1 MFLQFD
7 RPGSTAWLYTSAAL
21 AVALFF
27 QFTRPL
33 LLRNWDVLGLFLF
46 APGFLLIE
54 DSRLTHSTA
63 ERLTGYGLLLAASAV
78 WLGRCLLDAW
88 VVRRPRVAPNLTP
101 PGLFWLAGALLVGL
115 SVATLSRPAGAEHEP
130 VGRRPAALDGVEQT
144 AAAVVTQAHPPAAE
158 EAAAARLWVA
168 RGLAVVCQAAVTG
181 LLVLV
186 CLRHFQDATTA
197 ATAAA
202 LYLLVP
208 ATAYQFDQS
217 HHVWP
222 TALLLG
228 AVLAYRRPA
237 AAGLLLGL
245 ATGTAFFPLV
255 LFPVWVQFYHGR
267 GSGRFAVWF
276 AVAAAAGLLVTVLA
290 LALAGEYTSGVWQ
303 ALNLAEW
310 QPWKVPTAESVWTGG
325 RWVYRLPLFVAYAG
339 FVVGTFV
346 WPRGRNLGQLL
357 ALSAALLLGIQF
369 WYADRGGVYV
379 LWYAP
384 LLILM
389 VLRPTAT
396 EMVPPPV
403 NGVHLF
409 RWLHRQPA
417 PPAGTPAPGLAV

>member
-1 MFLQFD
+1 MFFQFD
-7 RPGSTAWLYTSAAL
+7 RPGSTAWLFAAFAL
-21 AVALFF
+21 TVALFF

-54 DSRLTHSTA
+54 DAKGTGSTA
-63 ERLTGYGLLLAASAV
+63 ERLTGYGWLLAASAA
-78 WLGRCLLDAW
+78 WLVRCFLDAW
-88 VVRRPRVAPNLTP
+88 IVRRPRVAPNLTP
-101 PGLFWLAGALLVGL
+101 PGLFWLAGMLLIGL
-115 SVATLSRPAGAEHEP
+115 SAATLSRP
-130 VGRRPAALDGVEQT
+130 VGVETELVGKRSAVQAGVEQAT
-144 AAAVVTQAHPPAAE
+144 AVVVQQAQTDADRSDM
-158 EAAAARLWVA
+158 ARLWVA
-168 RGLAVVCQAAVTG
+168 RGLAVGCQAAVVT
-181 LLVLV
+181 LLILICV
-186 CLRHFQDATTA
+186 RHFHDYTAA

-202 LYLLVP
+202 LYLVVP

-228 AVLAYRRPA
+228 AVLAYRTPA
-237 AAGLLLGL
+237 AAGLLLGF
-245 ATGTAFFPLV
+245 AAGTAFFPLV
-255 LFPVWVQFYHGR
+255 LLPAWVQFYHGR
-267 GSGRFAVWF
+267 GSGRFVVWF
-276 AVAAAAGLLVTVLA
+276 AVAAAGSLLVTVLA

-303 ALNLAEW
+303 ALNLTEW

-325 RWVYRLPLFVAYAG
+325 RWVYRLPLFIAYAG
-339 FVVGTFV
+339 FVFGSFV
-346 WPRGRNLGQLL
+346 WPRARDLGQLL
-357 ALSAALLLGIQF
+357 ALSAAMLIGIQF
-369 WYADRGGVYV
+369 WYADRGGLYV

-409 RWLHRQPA
+409 RWLRRASPA
-417 PPAGTPAPGLAV
+417 PTGVPAPGLAV